1 MNIVVKKVNLWG
13 ERMLEENEIYN
24 NFVNEFSSKIYNL
37 KSDYPFS
44 NYIFL
49 CVGSDKIIGDAYGP
63 LVGERLE
70 KLLKNSYNNI
80 QIIGTLQNP
89 ISGINLKKE
98 VEKIYK
104 SYKKPCII
112 AIDAALSNK
121 ENIGKIVVTDSKMKF
136 GKGTNK
142 NIVEVGNISIKGIVA
157 TDYKNP
163 RYNFNELQ
171 NASLNRVLN
180 LANITSDGIYNVIK
194 YK

>member
-1 MNIVVKKVNLWG
+1 
-13 ERMLEENEIYN
+13 MLANDDVYN
-24 NFVNEFSSKIYNL
+24 NFINNFSSKIYNL

-44 NYIFL
+44 DYIFL
-49 CVGSDKIIGDAYGP
+49 CVGSDKITGDAFGP
-63 LVGERLE
+63 LVGDRLQ

-80 QIIGTLQNP
+80 QILGTLEKP
-89 ISGINLKKE
+89 ISGINLNKE
-98 VEKIYK
+98 VEKIY
-104 SYKKPCII
+104 STYKNPCII

-142 NIVEVGNISIKGIVA
+142 KMIEVGDISIKGIVA
-157 TDYKNP
+157 RDYKNS
-163 RYNFNELQ
+163 RYNFKELQ
-171 NASLNRVLN
+171 NTSLNIVIK